1 MKLLYFSGQEQLHF
15 YRSSYR
21 YLKNGVSK
29 SIVVSIKPTNF
40 QIYKAYSDGVFG
52 KTGNWRQL
60 YKQTSSTFYK
70 KVLCVSP
77 NNVLRRKTNLDAIT
91 RAFLYRSVDVQ
102 TSASVYG
109 VAVRNETAEN

>member
-52 KTGNWRQL
+52 KTGN
-60 YKQTSSTFYK
+60 
-70 KVLCVSP
+70 
-77 NNVLRRKTNLDAIT
+77 
-91 RAFLYRSVDVQ
+91 
-102 TSASVYG
+102 
-109 VAVRNETAEN
+109 